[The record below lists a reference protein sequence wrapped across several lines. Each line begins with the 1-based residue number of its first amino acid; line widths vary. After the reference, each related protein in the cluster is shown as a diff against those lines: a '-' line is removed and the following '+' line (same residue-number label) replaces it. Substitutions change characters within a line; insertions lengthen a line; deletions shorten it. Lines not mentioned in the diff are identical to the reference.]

1 MGLWPKFSNR
11 SAFPQNAKSLDQF
24 FRQVTPNTA
33 PYDAKV
39 NANAL
44 SSVFEKT
51 GDAVFVRHSQGCGI
65 DWLISMQSDRVK
77 GIVAYE
83 PGSGFPFTKSEVSVP
98 IKNADFFG
106 NMKAE
111 EVSME
116 AFLKLTRFPI
126 VIFYSDYMTRHP
138 HNDYWRAASEM
149 ADLFAAAVNRHGDDA
164 KVNRLPD
171 IDIHGNSHF
180 PFAEK
185 NNQEVAKV
193 FKKWLGEKKLD
204 GRRK

>member
-1 MGLWPKFSNR
+1 
-11 SAFPQNAKSLDQF
+11 
-24 FRQVTPNTA
+24 
-33 PYDAKV
+33 
-39 NANAL
+39 
-44 SSVFEKT
+44 
-51 GDAVFVRHSQGCGI
+51 
-65 DWLISMQSDRVK
+65 
-77 GIVAYE
+77 
-83 PGSGFPFTKSEVSVP
+83 
-98 IKNADFFG
+98 
-106 NMKAE
+106 
-111 EVSME
+111 
-116 AFLKLTRFPI
+116 
-126 VIFYSDYMTRHP
+126 MTRHP

-204 GRRK
+204 CRRK